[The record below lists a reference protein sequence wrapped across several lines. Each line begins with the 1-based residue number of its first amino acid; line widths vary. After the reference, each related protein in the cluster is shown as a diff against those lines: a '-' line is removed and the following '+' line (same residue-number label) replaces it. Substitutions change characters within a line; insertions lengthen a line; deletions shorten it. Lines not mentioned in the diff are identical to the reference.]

1 VEKLKLIAARNP
13 AAPVQARSCRS
24 TATGRFPNDLLLTVL
39 YTAGQAEL
47 RTTRFVVLQ
56 KGEGTEG

>member
-1 VEKLKLIAARNP
+1 MEKLKQIAARNP
-13 AAPVQARSCRS
+13 SAPFSKELSVIGDRKI
-24 TATGRFPNDLLLTVL
+24 PYDLLLTVL

-47 RTTRFVVLQ
+47 ENYRFVVLQ